1 MKDFLKSLYF
11 GDRYCEKMEVH
22 REKVVIQI
30 NCISRIEP
38 ENNEWNYYTKNDI
51 PHGQLTFEDVSFFEM
66 TPNMLINDEFYGI
79 ELIEENNDGY
89 CFNFQGAHVLESG
102 DYKEVNA
109 IIKCKTFYIFNPEL
123 SEKITK

>member
-1 MKDFLKSLYF
+1 MKFKFKTQPYQQDAVSNICRVFKGQPYHDMVKFTRDLGIK
-11 GDRYCEKMEVH
+11 K
-22 REKVVIQI
+22 
-30 NCISRIEP
+30 
-38 ENNEWNYYTKNDI
+38 KND
-51 PHGQLTFEDVSFFEM
+51 GLTQASLFDAF
-66 TPNMLINDEFYGI
+66 
-79 ELIEENNDGY
+79 EENDDGY

>member
-1 MKDFLKSLYF
+1 MKEFLKSLYF

-22 REKVVIQI
+22 RERVVIQI

-79 ELIEENNDGY
+79 ELIAENDDGY

>member
-22 REKVVIQI
+22 REKVIIQI

-66 TPNMLINDEFYGI
+66 IPNMLINDEFYGI
-79 ELIEENNDGY
+79 ELIEENDDGY